1 MNRILLA
8 IVYMAIAVAAY
19 AASAPIVASVLT
31 MAGTSCTSGLV
42 TTACAFGRQTSFDPA
57 VYGALATAATGALL
71 WARLSAHDRP
81 WYPLVATFSLIALG
95 AMAYDATF
103 ARPVIGGEKLS
114 NDTFDMLRMTVLA
127 SFLLV
132 FGLGRHIRY
141 DLFRAVSAIAV
152 SLAGLVIAELA
163 FQAFSG
169 HLVGA
174 TQMFM
179 IFMLYAFVG
188 FGIHLMAV
196 SNMFASGT
204 IEPKEPAAA

>member
-19 AASAPIVASVLT
+19 AASAPIVASMLT
-31 MAGTSCTSGLV
+31 MAGTSCTNGLV
-42 TTACAFGRQTSFDPA
+42 TTTCGFGRQDSFDPA
-57 VYGALATAATGALL
+57 VYGALATAAAGALL
-71 WARLSAHDRP
+71 WARLRAHDRP

-95 AMAYDATF
+95 AMAYDAIFTL
-103 ARPVIGGEKLS
+103 PVIGGEKLS
-114 NDTFDMLRMTVLA
+114 NDTFDMLRMTVLT

-141 DLFRAVSAIAV
+141 DLFRAVSAVVV
-152 SLAGLVIAELA
+152 SLAGLVVAELA

-169 HLVGA
+169 HLGGA

-179 IFMLYAFVG
+179 IFVLYAFVG

-196 SNMFASGT
+196 ANMFAAGKVDAAT
-204 IEPKEPAAA
+204 PATT

>member
-8 IVYMAIAVAAY
+8 IVYMTIAVAAY
-19 AASAPIVASVLT
+19 AVSAPIVASVLT

-42 TTACAFGRQTSFDPA
+42 TTTCDFGRQASFDPA
-57 VYGALATAATGALL
+57 VYGALATAAAGALL

-95 AMAYDATF
+95 AMAYDAVF
-103 ARPVIGGEKLS
+103 ALPVIGGGKLS
-114 NDTFDMLRMTVLA
+114 NDTFDMLRLTVLT

-132 FGLGRHIRY
+132 FGLGKHIRY
-141 DLFRAVSAIAV
+141 DLFRAVSAVAV

-179 IFMLYAFVG
+179 IFVLYAFVG

>member
-1 MNRILLA
+1 MNRIL
-8 IVYMAIAVAAY
+8 IVIAQMAIAVAAY
-19 AASAPIVASVLT
+19 AASAPIVASMLT
-31 MAGTSCTSGLV
+31 MAGTSCTNGLV
-42 TTACAFGRQTSFDPA
+42 TTACGFGRQDSFDPA
-57 VYGALATAATGALL
+57 VYGALATAAAGALL
-71 WARLSAHDRP
+71 WARLKAHDRP

-95 AMAYDATF
+95 AMAYDAVF
-103 ARPVIGGEKLS
+103 ALPVIGGEKLS

-141 DLFRAVSAIAV
+141 GMVHSVFAVLV
-152 SLAGLVIAELA
+152 SLGGLIVAELA

-179 IFMLYAFVG
+179 IFVLYAFVG

-196 SNMFASGT
+196 SNMFASGRVQT
-204 IEPKEPAAA
+204 ATPATA